1 MTDPKPERLLAKPGI
16 FALPEPGRA
25 RIMLRETLQ
34 RKGKGGRFLRR
45 PGEEPRPYETVPAGT
60 LGVATYNIHCCVGA
74 DGRYDPER
82 VAMVLRELDADIVAL
97 QEVGRLRFD
106 AAIKDQ
112 AKFLAEATGLHMIE
126 APEHQDYRGR
136 FGNAILSRWPA
147 RNMRVIDLTA
157 GFHGPRNA
165 IDAEFEIEGRVLRV
179 IATHFGLQGAERRRQ
194 IRRLLD
200 TIGDWPGDDRRLSAL
215 VMMGDLNE
223 WRGRRGAIPA
233 LEQRLGPMPLPPTF
247 PAWLPLL
254 PLDRIYAASPARLL
268 GLRVQRSA
276 VARRASDHLPLC
288 ARLVW
293 PN

>member
-1 MTDPKPERLLAKPGI
+1 MTDPKPERPMAKPGI
-16 FALPEPGRA
+16 FALPETGRA
-25 RIMLRETLQ
+25 RIVLRETLR
-34 RKGKGGRFLRR
+34 RKRSGGRFPHYR
-45 PGEEPRPYETVPAGT
+45 GEEPQFHEAMPAGT
-60 LGVATYNIHCCVGA
+60 LGLATYNIHCCVGA

-82 VAMVLRELDADIVAL
+82 VAAVLRELDADIIAL

-112 AKFLAEATGLHMIE
+112 ARFLSEATGFHMIE
-126 APEHQDYRGR
+126 APEHHDYRGR

-147 RNMRVIDLTA
+147 RHMRIIDLTA
-157 GFHGPRNA
+157 GFRGPRNA
-165 IDAEFEIEGRVLRV
+165 IDAEFEIDGRTLRIV
-179 IATHFGLQGAERRRQ
+179 ATHFGLQGAERRRQ

-200 TIGDWPGDDRRLSAL
+200 AIDDWSGDDSRLTAL
-215 VMMGDLNE
+215 VMLGDLNE
-223 WRGRRGAIPA
+223 WRGRSGAIPA

-268 GLRVQRSA
+268 GLRVHRSRA
-276 VARRASDHLPLC
+276 ARKASDHLPLC